1 MNQGDAAERAAA
13 IKLIIFDV
21 DGVLTDGSLFYGDD
35 GEEYKAFNSRDGH
48 GIKMLRASGVE
59 AAILTGRT
67 SQVVAHRARNLG
79 IGRIVQGSEDK
90 LHAYEHMLEEIG
102 LRPEQTAFMGD
113 DVVDLPAM
121 RRCGLAITVPEAPE
135 EVRARAQLVTK
146 AGGGRGAARE
156 ACEFIMRAQGTW
168 AAQLALYDR

>member
-1 MNQGDAAERAAA
+1 MSVEVAVERARR

-21 DGVLTDGSLFYGDD
+21 DGVLTDGSLFYGDT

-48 GIKMLRASGVE
+48 GIKMLRASGVD

-79 IGRIVQGSEDK
+79 IARIIQGSEDK
-90 LHAYEHMLEEIG
+90 LASYQHLLGEVGLLPEE
-102 LRPEQTAFMGD
+102 TAFMGD
-113 DVVDLPAM
+113 DVVDLPVM
-121 RRCGLAITVPEAPE
+121 RRCGLAVTVPEAPV
-135 EVRARAQLVTK
+135 EVRCRAHLVT
-146 AGGGRGAARE
+146 AFQGGRGAARE

-168 AAQLALYDR
+168 AAQLSLYDR